1 MKSSD
6 LIDPYISVTGG
17 RRGCN
22 GVRWAASLVLMSGV
36 VGAPNWDFAP
46 ISVTSRLGTSVK
58 WSIQG
63 LTPPP
68 PQTKNTHVPLYHSP
82 YHPPSKG
89 STDSHYFHQ
98 ILPIHYVSQWQ
109 YLDIE
114 LTVNVVHKRSTKQ
127 LETWLG
133 FDFVTYNCHVFSS
146 HSCSDCCN
154 PVLNELQTLIYSI
167 LGCYSIF
174 KTLLQVWLA
183 VILTTW

>member
-6 LIDPYISVTGG
+6 LIDPYISDTGG

-36 VGAPNWDFAP
+36 VGGPNWDFAP
-46 ISVTSRLGTSVK
+46 ISTVTSRLGTSVK

-68 PQTKNTHVPLYHSP
+68 TTLKTHVPLYHSP
-82 YHPPSKG
+82 YHSPSKG
-89 STDSHYFHQ
+89 PIDSHYFHQ
-98 ILPIHYVSQWQ
+98 ILPIHYVSRRQ

-114 LTVNVVHKRSTKQ
+114 LTVNVVHQRSTKQ

-133 FDFVTYNCHVFSS
+133 VDFVTYNCHVFS
-146 HSCSDCCN
+146 HSCCN
-154 PVLNELQTLIYSI
+154 PVLNKLQTLIYSI
-167 LGCYSIF
+167 LGYHSIF